1 MRLRNGAVL
10 AILVLFKEDRRLR
23 LEPQAFKKCVC
34 GTLVLIFMSS
44 SSKGPEARPLDC
56 WGVYYSYR

>member
-23 LEPQAFKKCVC
+23 LEPQAFKKMRLWYPRANLYVILFQ
-34 GTLVLIFMSS
+34 GTRSQQWNSS
-44 SSKGPEARPLDC
+44 R
-56 WGVYYSYR
+56 R